1 MRRKPR
7 ASSPAWEKRF
17 RLLTKKANQSNRQDS
32 SWGGSQP
39 PFSFRGEALHY
50 TELVAQS
57 APKKVLPFAEARR
70 IVEEQARFLLPHEPA
85 AEAVALSRARGRVLA
100 ESICADRDL

>member
-1 MRRKPR
+1 MLLTSILRLILKASTPRKPR

-32 SWGGSQP
+32 SLGRLRAALFFAW
-39 PFSFRGEALHY
+39 EALHY

-57 APKKVLPFAEARR
+57 APEKVLPFAEARR
-70 IVEEQARFLLPHEPA
+70 MVEEQARFLLQHEPA
-85 AEAVALSRARGRVLA
+85 L
-100 ESICADRDL
+100 